1 MAGLQQ
7 RFLRL
12 VLCKFPSCSEF
23 ETHLSSDRKVRL
35 SGIEE
40 VILAVWLWVM
50 ITDLVLSQ

>member
-7 RFLRL
+7 RFLPL
-12 VLCKFPSCSEF
+12 VLCKFPSCNEF

-40 VILAVWLWVM
+40 VILEVWLWVM